1 MIDYDRLLFPLFP
14 IVYIPH
20 LGGGDCQNTGTS
32 VNHEGYTSIARM
44 QGGCIVAR
52 AKEGVSVN
60 HEGYTKLAH
69 ARRLRRIPGQ
79 ARRLTTKDILAWYEA
94 RGTARY
100 KRTLLPSKVQKS
112 LVVY

>member
-1 MIDYDRLLFPLFP
+1 
-14 IVYIPH
+14 
-20 LGGGDCQNTGTS
+20 
-32 VNHEGYTSIARM
+32 
-44 QGGCIVAR
+44 VAR

-79 ARRLTTKDILAWYEA
+79 ARRLTTKDILAWYGA

-100 KRTLLPSKVQKS
+100 KKGLCYLQRFRSTS
-112 LVVY
+112 